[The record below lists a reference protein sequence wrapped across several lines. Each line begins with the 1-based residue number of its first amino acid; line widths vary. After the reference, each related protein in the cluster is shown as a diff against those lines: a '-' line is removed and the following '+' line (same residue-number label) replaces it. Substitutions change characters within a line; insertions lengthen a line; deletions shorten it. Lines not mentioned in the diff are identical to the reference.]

1 MGNSMTASAASER
14 IRPQRFVLLDDP
26 YNPPDKGRFMQ
37 FRLTYEGPLFA
48 TQRDPISGQQDKR
61 GVHKHDIRQMFHV
74 QLKRLWDIVPHL
86 KAGTDSG
93 PNPLTF
99 GGAQQAPRDIAS
111 LSARHSLYGW
121 NFVPL
126 VTQDLSLL
134 CGLDILFLRPD
145 RPGVVL
151 RSGDIDNRLKTLF
164 DALRIPEAG
173 ENYHQKPQGADEC
186 PFFCLLEDDKLIT
199 KVSVETDQL
208 LQFVTPKQDI
218 NEVRLVITV
227 TLRPYEVHLGNMHF
241 G

>member
-1 MGNSMTASAASER
+1 
-14 IRPQRFVLLDDP
+14 
-26 YNPPDKGRFMQ
+26 MQ
-37 FRLTYEGPLFA
+37 FRLTYEGLLLA
-48 TQRDPISGQQDKR
+48 TQRDPLTGQQDKR
-61 GVHKHDIRQMFHV
+61 GNHKHDIRQVFHA

-86 KAGTDSG
+86 KEGGGSG
-93 PNPLTF
+93 PNALVM
-99 GGAQQAPRDIAS
+99 GGAPVLPQDIAS
-111 LSARHSLYGW
+111 VAERHGLYGW

-126 VTQDLSLL
+126 VTQELNLL

-164 DALRIPEAG
+164 DALRIPEANEG
-173 ENYHQKPQGADEC
+173 YYARGHEPDEQ

-208 LQFVTPKQDI
+208 LQFVTSKRDM
-218 NEVRLVITV
+218 NEVRLVITI
-227 TLRPYEVHLGNMHF
+227 TLRPYELHLGNMQF

>member
-1 MGNSMTASAASER
+1 MVSSSVGAHSAELTLPHR
-14 IRPQRFVLLDDP
+14 VILLDDP
-26 YNPPDKGRFMQ
+26 YNQPDEGRFMQ
-37 FRLTYEGPLFA
+37 FRLTYEGLLFA
-48 TQRDPISGQQDKR
+48 TQRDPENDQRDKR
-61 GVHKHDIRQMFHV
+61 ADHKHGIRRAFHA
-74 QLKRLWDIVPHL
+74 QLKRLWEIMPHL
-86 KAGTDSG
+86 KEGGGSG
-93 PNPLTF
+93 PSALVM
-99 GGAQQAPRDIAS
+99 GGAPSLPHDVSS

-126 VTQDLSLL
+126 VTQELNLI

-164 DALRIPEAG
+164 DALRIPEAN
-173 ENYHQKPQGADEC
+173 ESYHARSHGPDEQ

-208 LQFVTPKQDI
+208 LQFVTPKRDM

-227 TLRPYEVHLGNMHF
+227 TLRPYELHLGNMQF

>member
-1 MGNSMTASAASER
+1 M
-14 IRPQRFVLLDDP
+14 
-26 YNPPDKGRFMQ
+26 
-37 FRLTYEGPLFA
+37 
-48 TQRDPISGQQDKR
+48 
-61 GVHKHDIRQMFHV
+61 
-74 QLKRLWDIVPHL
+74 PHL
-86 KAGTDSG
+86 RESGGSG
-93 PNPLTF
+93 PSALVMGETPL
-99 GGAQQAPRDIAS
+99 ARDVTS
-111 LSARHSLYGW
+111 VSERHSLYGW

-126 VTQDLSLL
+126 VTQELSLL

-164 DALRIPEAG
+164 DALRIPEAN
-173 ENYHQKPQGADEC
+173 ESYHARDRGPDEQ

-208 LQFVTPKQDI
+208 LQFVTPRRDM

-227 TLRPYEVHLGNMHF
+227 TLRPYEMHLGNMQF

>member
-1 MGNSMTASAASER
+1 
-14 IRPQRFVLLDDP
+14 
-26 YNPPDKGRFMQ
+26 MQ

-48 TQRDPISGQQDKR
+48 TQRDPISGQKDRR
-61 GVHKHDIRQMFHV
+61 GIHKHDIRRVFHA

-86 KAGTDSG
+86 KAGTGSG
-93 PNPLTF
+93 PSALTF
-99 GGAQQAPRDIAS
+99 GGTQPLPRDLAS

-121 NFVPL
+121 SFVPL
-126 VTQDLSLL
+126 VTQDLNLS

-145 RPGVVL
+145 RPGTVL

-164 DALRIPEAG
+164 DALRIPEVA
-173 ENYHQKPQGADEC
+173 ENYHQKTQATEER

-199 KVSVETDQL
+199 KISVETDQL